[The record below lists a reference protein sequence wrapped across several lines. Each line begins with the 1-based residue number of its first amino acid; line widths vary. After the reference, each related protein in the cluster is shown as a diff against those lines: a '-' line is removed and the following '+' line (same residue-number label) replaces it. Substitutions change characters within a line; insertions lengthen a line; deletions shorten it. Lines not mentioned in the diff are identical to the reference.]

1 MNFAMLDSILNI
13 KTGNTLIVGAVGTSK
28 TVLLNSLYHTSRIVL
43 DGLPSLHLSSASIH
57 GILASGLAVI
67 TVNAMAQ
74 LGYED
79 TSLLNRISNFVF
91 FRITN
96 PDEAEIAASLSNLKP
111 ELFMSLPESSAIVCD
126 RSGHIEAIKVEP

>member
-1 MNFAMLDSILNI
+1 MLDSILNL

-43 DGLPSLHLSSASIH
+43 DGLPSLHLSSASVH

-67 TVNAMAQ
+67 TVNALAQ
-74 LGYED
+74 LGD
-79 TSLLNRISNFVF
+79 QTPLLNRISNFVF
-91 FRITN
+91 FRTNN

-111 ELFMSLPESSAIVCD
+111 DLFMSLPESAAIVCD